1 MLPGRLSFF
10 FFCDTCWPRGSCSV
24 SFISFVLVLLAVS
37 SLFRFCGFG
46 YLRARV
52 GSFPPLSPVFPL
64 FFLSFVVT
72 KSIAFS
78 TSIHVGRLTV
88 LPLFYGE
95 RSRRVV
101 SERERVAL
109 GHNIVPT
116 LSIVMETPHSMVVR
130 G

>member
-1 MLPGRLSFF
+1 MTRVGR
-10 FFCDTCWPRGSCSV
+10 V
-24 SFISFVLVLLAVS
+24 ALVLSPSFLLSWYCSPFPVYFVS
-37 SLFRFCGFG
+37 AASGICEPALG
-46 YLRARV
+46 V
-52 GSFPPLSPVFPL
+52 FPPFLPFFPF